1 LPISSSGLSWSQ
13 AHSLYSFSCQQW
25 LAAAGARRKLQ
36 THFSPA
42 QNLCTHNKENS
53 MPPLLTLKAQSKPHT
68 VKVHLDSNTL
78 ERLKRYCEYAHGDI
92 SSAVREAL
100 IYVFDRDKDFK
111 AFEQQPRQQSTNNGE
126 RDATVAPL
134 AAATSEAKTK

>member
-1 LPISSSGLSWSQ
+1 
-13 AHSLYSFSCQQW
+13 
-25 LAAAGARRKLQ
+25 
-36 THFSPA
+36 
-42 QNLCTHNKENS
+42 

-100 IYVFDRDKDFK
+100 VYVFDRDKDFK
-111 AFEQQPRQQSTNNGE
+111 SFEQKPREQSGSVGHS
-126 RDATVAPL
+126 DATMASS
-134 AAATSEAKTK
+134 AAAITEAETK

>member
-1 LPISSSGLSWSQ
+1 
-13 AHSLYSFSCQQW
+13 
-25 LAAAGARRKLQ
+25 
-36 THFSPA
+36 
-42 QNLCTHNKENS
+42 

-68 VKVHLDSNTL
+68 VKVHLDPNTL

-111 AFEQQPRQQSTNNGE
+111 AFEQQASRP
-126 RDATVAPL
+126 P
-134 AAATSEAKTK
+134 AATGDADPGPAASEGNSK

>member
-1 LPISSSGLSWSQ
+1 MGGGCGRSPRT
-13 AHSLYSFSCQQW
+13 ANPFS
-25 LAAAGARRKLQ
+25 RRG
-36 THFSPA
+36 
-42 QNLCTHNKENS
+42 QNLCIQKGEA

-78 ERLKRYCEYAHGDI
+78 ERLKRYCDYAHGDI

-111 AFEQQPRQQSTNNGE
+111 SFEQQPRQESPNIGQS
-126 RDATVAPL
+126 DATVTPP
-134 AAATSEAKTK
+134 AAATSQAKTK

>member
-1 LPISSSGLSWSQ
+1 
-13 AHSLYSFSCQQW
+13 
-25 LAAAGARRKLQ
+25 
-36 THFSPA
+36 
-42 QNLCTHNKENS
+42 

-68 VKVHLDSNTL
+68 IKVHLDSNTL

-111 AFEQQPRQQSTNNGE
+111 TFEQHPRQQSTNLDDSE
-126 RDATVAPL
+126 RTVAPST
-134 AAATSEAKTK
+134 ATSEAKTK

>member
-1 LPISSSGLSWSQ
+1 
-13 AHSLYSFSCQQW
+13 
-25 LAAAGARRKLQ
+25 
-36 THFSPA
+36 
-42 QNLCTHNKENS
+42 

-111 AFEQQPRQQSTNNGE
+111 TFEHQPKQQSTNLGDSE
-126 RDATVAPL
+126 RTVAPPT
-134 AAATSEAKTK
+134 ATSEAKTK